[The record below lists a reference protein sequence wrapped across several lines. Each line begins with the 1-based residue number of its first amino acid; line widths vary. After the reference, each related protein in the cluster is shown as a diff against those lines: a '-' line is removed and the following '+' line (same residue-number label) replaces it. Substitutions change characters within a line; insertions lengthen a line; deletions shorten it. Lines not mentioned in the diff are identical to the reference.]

1 MSCYTEGYITGI
13 TIKKGETPGK
23 AEALSFE
30 AVAPCRV
37 RIDETDFGLFID
49 ENGDK
54 QLKDGKIAGALISHV
69 PDSVKCEGFDAQ
81 VLLVLKQAHSKVRFV
96 LNDELKVLERIVA
109 M

>member
-54 QLKDGKIAGALISHV
+54 QLKDGKIAGALIS
-69 PDSVKCEGFDAQ
+69 PCWFS
-81 VLLVLKQAHSKVRFV
+81 SKPIQKSD
-96 LNDELKVLERIVA
+96 LCLT
-109 M
+109 MS